1 MKVAM
6 LSADNSKVINHGGKH
21 VHQNLL
27 ERGLRKLGH
36 DVTTFY
42 PPVEANKWIRILKIV
57 SSNPYSLFS
66 LYVRYKRNIEKE
78 MRYFSSLKLDNFDIV
93 HCHDVVSPYP
103 ISHPLTV
110 LTLHGYLAREAI
122 NYSPESV
129 SEKDKQKI
137 FDFCMQI
144 EKQAVQKAEHII
156 TVDSRLRNYVIQ
168 EFGYPEDKIT
178 VIYNAVDTD
187 LFSPV
192 TDDVKISLRNELG
205 LPRDAF
211 IVLVPRRYVKK
222 NGVDYAACAFSKIK
236 SDDYFFVFAGRGPLK
251 SEIQEILKD
260 NKNALVLDAVPN
272 YEIHKYYKAADLI
285 LIPSVTSDNIEE
297 ATSLSMLEGMACGK
311 VVVCT
316 NIGGMKEVVKH
327 MENGLIIE
335 QKNPDAIIEALQYA
349 KNNYDSLSELRKKAR
364 EYAVKH
370 HSYTEHAKR
379 IVEVYNKVLSETRRS
394 Q

>member
-1 MKVAM
+1 MKIAM
-6 LSADNSKVINHGGKH
+6 LSADNSKFMVSGGKH

-27 ERGLRKLGH
+27 ERGLKRLGY
-36 DVTTFY
+36 DVITFY
-42 PPVEANKWIRILKIV
+42 PPVETKKWIRILKTV
-57 SSNPYSLFS
+57 FSNPYSVFS
-66 LYVRYKRNIEKE
+66 LYVRYRKNIEKGL
-78 MRYFSSLKLDNFDIV
+78 RYFSSLKLDEFDVI

-122 NYSPESV
+122 NYSPEAV

-144 EKQAVQKAEHII
+144 ERQAVQKVKHII
-156 TVDSRLRNYVIQ
+156 TVDSRLKNYVIQ
-168 EFGYPEDKIT
+168 EFGYPEDRIT

-251 SEIQEILKD
+251 SKIQEILKD
-260 NKNALVLDAVPN
+260 NKNALILDAVPN
-272 YEIHKYYKAADLI
+272 YEVHKYYKAADVI
-285 LIPSVTSDNIEE
+285 LIPSVTSDDVEE

-311 VVVCT
+311 VVICT

-327 MENGLIIE
+327 MENGLLIE

-349 KNNYDSLSELRKKAR
+349 KDNYDNLSELRKKTR
-364 EYAVKH
+364 EYAVKN

-379 IVEVYNKVLSETRRS
+379 IIEVYNKVLPETRRP